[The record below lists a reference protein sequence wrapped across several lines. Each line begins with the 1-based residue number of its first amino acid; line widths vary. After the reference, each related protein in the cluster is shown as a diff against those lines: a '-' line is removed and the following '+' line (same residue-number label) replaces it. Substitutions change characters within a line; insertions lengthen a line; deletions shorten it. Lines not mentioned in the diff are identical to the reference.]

1 MKKSLTL
8 ILLGIMIL
16 GFANNARVNV
26 LGPWWAV
33 RDANN
38 VFNSPSFIMFFP
50 EMVSMEGMES
60 LAGATFGGG
69 HFKLSD
75 TLHYGLYLHR
85 TYGNTLT
92 QIWNEPGADTAG
104 IYAGYMQPTNFFDFI
119 LGMDMGAMKLGF
131 LFNFAGFWEN
141 SNENALTL
149 PDKIA
154 DDYEIIEERSV
165 KEFNFTFDISLIDF
179 AMFQLANF
187 AIDFGLPSVND
198 VWEEKIYT
206 DPDTS
211 LERYSTEGDGMT
223 YLGFR
228 SLFETKTSVFY
239 LGFTLNNLGHKSEL
253 YAEDVESDG
262 TWEYLD
268 TETTEQSI
276 MNITAG
282 FSKKKVWKKLTLRVG
297 AYFNWE
303 THKWETLDM
312 IDGTGVAEFI
322 TEGYNWNESV
332 MKFPAFISGEFAIK
346 KWLTLRAGMGADMFY
361 VYKESIEDLEY
372 DPTDGSTTF
381 SYTEDVS
388 SGYIYNAFAYLGV
401 QFFFHDISLDFSLL
415 APLMTNTYLIT
426 GMAMPSPIANFSISY
441 YWGRK

>member
-85 TYGNTLT
+85 TYGKNLT
-92 QIWNEPGADTAG
+92 MIWSTPGGEDTTDHHAA
-104 IYAGYMQPTNFFDFI
+104 YLQPTNFFDFI

-131 LFNFAGFWEN
+131 LFNFAGSWEN
-141 SNENALTL
+141 YSENELTL
-149 PDKIA
+149 PA
-154 DDYEIIEERSV
+154 TVAGDYEFWEDRAV

-187 AIDFGLPSVND
+187 AIDFGLPSINEV
-198 VWEEKIYT
+198 EEYKEFI
-206 DPDTS
+206 DPEYY
-211 LERYSTEGDGMT
+211 LERYSTTPDGMT

-228 SLFETKTSVFY
+228 SLFETKSAVFY
-239 LGFTLNNLGHKSEL
+239 LGFALDNLGHKSEI
-253 YAEDVESDG
+253 YAEDTENDG
-262 TWEYLD
+262 TWDVMD
-268 TETTEQSI
+268 TVTTDQSI

-282 FSKKKVWKKLTLRVG
+282 FSNKKVWKKLTLRVG
-297 AYFNWE
+297 AYFDWQ
-303 THKWETLDM
+303 THKWETVDE
-312 IDGTGVAEFI
+312 IDGTEATEFT

-332 MKFPAFISGEFAIK
+332 MKFPAFISGEFAIQ

-361 VYKESIEDLEY
+361 VYKEEIEDIAH
-372 DPTDGSTTF
+372 DGAGTETF

-388 SGYIYNAFAYLGV
+388 MGYIYNAFAYLGI
-401 QFFFHDISLDFSLL
+401 QFFFNDISLDFALL
-415 APLMTNTYLIT
+415 APLMTNTFLIT
-426 GMAMPSPIANFSISY
+426 GAAVPSPIANFSISY